1 MSQLNELNRTL
12 RLGKAKRAQ
21 QATVAML
28 GTLRFA
34 QPTAEDAFH
43 A

>member
-1 MSQLNELNRTL
+1 MSQLDELNR
-12 RLGKAKRAQ
+12 RLGKAQRAQ

-34 QPTAEDAFH
+34 QPTKQEFPLH
-43 A
+43 G